1 MCIIQER
8 TKDKGQSSNVSTRS
22 QVLND
27 LPHCMMSEA
36 IESGLHRALQNL
48 YEEKA
53 NELGIPL
60 DQVEKANTLYVRVAY
75 NSEQTHAVRDEV
87 RTYLSCR
94 VDNAPFFSQLST
106 TC

>member
-8 TKDKGQSSNVSTRS
+8 KKDKGQLSNVPTRS

-27 LPHCMMSEA
+27 LPHCIMSEA
-36 IESGLHRALQNL
+36 IESGLRRALQNL

-53 NELGIPL
+53 EELGIPL

-87 RTYLSCR
+87 RTYLPFR
-94 VDNAPFFSQLST
+94 VDNAPFFHLLT